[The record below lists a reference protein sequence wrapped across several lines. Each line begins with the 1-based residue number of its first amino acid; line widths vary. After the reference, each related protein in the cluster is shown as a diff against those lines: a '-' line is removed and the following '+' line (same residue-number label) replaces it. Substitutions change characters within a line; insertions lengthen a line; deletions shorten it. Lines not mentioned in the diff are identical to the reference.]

1 MSQAD
6 GAERL
11 AQALREHLAQQTGAP
26 VEAVE
31 THISR
36 LLLARDAAYKLKK
49 PVRLPF
55 ADFSTL
61 DARRRFC
68 EEELRLNRRLAP
80 GLYLDVRP
88 VLGTPGAPRIGRP
101 GEAPGAAIDWVL
113 RMQRFATGQEADALL
128 RQGALAAQELDA
140 FALRLARFHAGAPVA
155 GAAQGFGTPQRV
167 GAAMADVVDRLA
179 PLLAGD
185 AAARQR
191 LAHLR
196 TAFGQARPA
205 LEEAWAARLAGGH
218 VREGHGDL
226 HLANLVRLADGLTA
240 FDCIEFDPGLRWID
254 TMADLGFLTMDL
266 KAHGRADLAW
276 RFLDRCLEASGD
288 HGGLPVLRAY
298 EAYRAGVRELAAR
311 LREAGGAPPQPA
323 RPDYLAC
330 AEAVAAPGS
339 CRPRLLVTHGLS
351 GSGKSTVAAAL
362 LEAAGAVRLRSDVER
377 KRLAGLAPLQRSAD
391 AGLDI
396 YTAEATVRTFD
407 RLHALADGALEAGY
421 PVIVDAAFL
430 RRAERDRFRAL
441 ARQRRVPFA
450 ILHCHADGRALRERV
465 AQRQAHGGDPSEA
478 DLQVLARQS
487 AWAEPLAADEQA
499 GAIDLPTDAPWD
511 AAALARR
518 WAALDLPQA

>member
-1 MSQAD
+1 MSDA
-6 GAERL
+6 ASARL
-11 AQALREHLAQQTGAP
+11 AQALRAHLARQTGAP
-26 VEAVE
+26 VDAVE

-55 ADFSTL
+55 ADFSAL

-80 GLYLDVRP
+80 SLYLDVRP
-88 VLGTPGAPRIGRP
+88 VLGTPEAPRIGRP
-101 GEAPGAAIDWVL
+101 GEAPGEAIDWVL

-128 RQGALAAQELDA
+128 RRGALTAQELDV

-155 GAAQGFGTPQRV
+155 AAAQGFGTPQRV
-167 GAAMADVVDRLA
+167 GAAMADVIERLA

-185 AAARQR
+185 ADAAQR
-191 LAHLR
+191 LARLR
-196 TAFGQARPA
+196 TAFGHARSA
-205 LEEAWAARLAGGH
+205 LEQAWAARLAGGH

-254 TMADLGFLTMDL
+254 TLADLGFLTMDL
-266 KAHGRADLAW
+266 KAHGRPGLAW
-276 RFLDRCLEASGD
+276 RFLDRYLEAAGD

-311 LREAGGAPPQPA
+311 LREAGGAPPAPA
-323 RPDYLAC
+323 RPAYLAC
-330 AEAVAAPGS
+330 AEALAAPDG

-396 YTAEATVRTFD
+396 YTAEATARTFD
-407 RLHALADGALEAGY
+407 RLHALADVALRAGY
-421 PVIVDAAFL
+421 AVIVDAAFL
-430 RRAERDRFRAL
+430 RRAERERFRAL
-441 ARQRRVPFA
+441 ARERHAPFA
-450 ILHCHADGRALRERV
+450 ILHCHADERALRERV
-465 AQRQAHGGDPSEA
+465 ARRQALGADPSEA
-478 DLQVLARQS
+478 GLQVLARQDG
-487 AWAEPLAADEQA
+487 WAEPPGADELPA
-499 GAIDLPTDAPWD
+499 TIDVPTDAPWD